1 MNDSILVNN
10 KDFRKRNVSILKIF
24 ITCIYSALC
33 ICSSWF
39 LLSDY
44 VNSILVQSSHS
55 IKNKLS

>member
-33 ICSSWF
+33 ICSSRF

>member
-10 KDFRKRNVSILKIF
+10 KDFRKCNVSILKIF